1 MTTSLSTPS
10 LLELIEL
17 FERASHPILDSEG
30 RPLHGVP
37 AWWLR
42 ADAALSRE
50 AQTQWIQRIGFAGH
64 YPAKRG
70 EEFLPVELEEDD
82 DPKWYRYRCPE
93 TFRMKSVP
101 ASQVAIYEVIPAR
114 FLSTIADL
122 LDIPRAL
129 QGAIHRPAIEG
140 ALWCLGSARIGS
152 SHTDVWFARGLT
164 RRLADIFRYF
174 HAMPLPDQGLVLT
187 SSPPLA
193 EFIPPQLQPARR
205 PRARPLRW
213 FGHDAD
219 RRGEVGTGGALDRAG
234 PEIRRCHR
242 AKMARVQ
249 RQNCH
254 AYCRWHRIR

>member
-50 AQTQWIQRIGFAGH
+50 AQAQWIQRIGFAGH

-219 RRGEVGTGGALDRAG
+219 RRGEVGTGGAADRAG
-234 PEIRRCHR
+234 PQVRRCHR
-242 AKMARVQ
+242 A
-249 RQNCH
+249 
-254 AYCRWHRIR
+254 